1 MYFMLKCVSKSLIIM
16 NIKQIK
22 IEVVS
27 RNFRSAGFK
36 HMQSKAVIMY
46 QFDGCFTTE
55 THSQKNPILKL
66 MLRN

>member
-1 MYFMLKCVSKSLIIM
+1 MLKCVSKSLIVM
-16 NIKQIK
+16 NIKQVK

-27 RNFRSAGFK
+27 RNCRSAGFK
-36 HMQSKAVIMY
+36 YKIMQSKAVIMY